1 VDARQIP
8 IEHDDVIGVNPDPL
22 GRGVAVIGNVDR
34 ESLAP
39 QPLRDRVGEY
49 VLVLDHQNPHGFMMA
64 APAINTT

>member
-1 VDARQIP
+1 
-8 IEHDDVIGVNPDPL
+8 VNPDPL

-49 VLVLDHQNPHGFMMA
+49 VLVLDHQNPHRFMMA